1 MSLVGTYKP
10 HHVSYSVPDI
20 DRAIAFWQEVFGFE
34 LKFRFDVAAIGG
46 KGAFVASPALQIELW
61 EVAGSV
67 PVPEDRRQPNTDLKT
82 AGTKHLAFQLED
94 LPAALKR
101 LDEAGV
107 SIAAVQASPDQPMR
121 PYAGPVEK
129 AFSAFICDPFG
140 SLIELL
146 GPEA

>member
-1 MSLVGTYKP
+1 MSLVGTCKP

-20 DRAIAFWQEVFGFE
+20 ERAITFWQEVFGFE

-46 KGAFVASPALQIELW
+46 KGAFLATPALRIELW

-67 PVPEDRRQPNTDLKT
+67 PVPEERKQPNSDLKT
-82 AGTKHLAFQLED
+82 AGTKHLAFQLDD
-94 LPAALKR
+94 LPGALRR

-129 AFSAFICDPFG
+129 AFSAFVRDPFG

>member
-1 MSLVGTYKP
+1 MSLVGRFKP
-10 HHVSYSVPDI
+10 HHVSFSVPDI
-20 DRAIAFWQEVFGFE
+20 DRAIQFWQEAFGFE

-67 PVPEDRRQPNTDLKT
+67 PVPEERRQPNTDLKT
-82 AGTKHLAFQLED
+82 AGTKHLAFQLDD

-107 SIAAVQASPDQPMR
+107 SIAAVQVSPDQPMR
-121 PYAGPVEK
+121 PYTGPVQK
-129 AFSAFICDPFG
+129 AFSAFIRDPFG